1 MITEAVIVLA
11 LLVGYLGFRLA
22 GLLTKVDNLVN
33 RVETLEEWGDFI
45 DETFHQMES
54 QYTLTMEK
62 NNDRD

>member
-1 MITEAVIVLA
+1 MITEAVILLA

-33 RVETLEEWGDFI
+33 RVETLEEWADFI
-45 DETFHQMES
+45 DETFQQMES
-54 QYTLTMEK
+54 QYTITMEK

>member
-33 RVETLEEWGDFI
+33 RVETLEEWADFI
-45 DETFHQMES
+45 DETFQQMES

-62 NNDRD
+62 DNDRD